1 MLLGRNTNILDQEG
15 FDGMIHSKRG
25 NPRQECLPSKHSY
38 VLQREPDDNIVKPVI
53 LPEGRLPKGRSKE
66 RFANISLSTG
76 HEEVC
81 TRLSSSRFGLS
92 GTEHSDMLEGM
103 HMQHQH

>member
-1 MLLGRNTNILDQEG
+1 MLLGKDTNIKDQEG

-25 NPRQECLPSKHSY
+25 SPRQGCLPSKHSD
-38 VLQREPDDNIVKPVI
+38 VLQREPDDNRVKPVY
-53 LPEGRLPKGRSKE
+53 LPEGRLPKGCSKE

-76 HEEVC
+76 REEVC
-81 TRLSSSRFGLS
+81 TRLSLSRFGLS